1 MLARSNFRN
10 QMLPTIVRPEV
21 LPTSTSMRKTSET
34 RKQKEVKRAKKRRV
48 RVACLIFVFEGG
60 WLDGRAPSEGE
71 VREVLDGGDFWR
83 RARGMLGRAMV
94 VERRVQTD
102 NDNTSKSK
110 SIGHRMKPSSA
121 LPMALSWWGETEGAL
136 KEERKTKATLRR

>member
-1 MLARSNFRN
+1 MSTALGTEWGIMLARSNFRN
-10 QMLPTIVRPEV
+10 QMLPTIVRLEV

-60 WLDGRAPSEGE
+60 WLDGGAPSEGE
-71 VREVLDGGDFWR
+71 VGEVLEGGDFWR

-94 VERRVQTD
+94 VERTVQTD
-102 NDNTSKSK
+102 YVTMRVKV
-110 SIGHRMKPSSA
+110 
-121 LPMALSWWGETEGAL
+121 
-136 KEERKTKATLRR
+136 